1 MAQRSITIVGAG
13 QSGLQLGV
21 GLLEAGYQVRI
32 VSNRTGE
39 EIAAG
44 RVSSSQCMFGQA
56 LAHES
61 DLGLDL
67 WQDAPAVDGIGFTVA
82 PSEAPGVKAIDWAH
96 RLDRPAQSIDQ
107 RVKFPA
113 FMEAFVQRGG
123 ELVFED
129 AGVDELERYAA
140 ESDLVLVAAGK
151 GEIARLFE
159 RDAERSHYD
168 APQRALALTYV
179 HGMRPRDEYSAVAF
193 NLIPGVGEYF
203 TFPALTLSGPCDIM
217 VFEGLPGGPMDA
229 WAGLSPEQHL
239 GRSLEI
245 LRTYLPWEA
254 ERCSDVSL
262 TDELGVLQGR
272 FAPTVRRPV
281 VTLPSGRTVLGMA
294 DVVVLNDPITGQ
306 GSNNAAKCAASYL
319 ESIVAHGDLPFTRD
333 FQQATFERYWGYAQ
347 FVAGWTNALLAPPPE
362 HVLNLLGAAGS
373 SPAIA
378 KRFVNG
384 FDFPPDFFEWFMD
397 PDSAARYLDSLAS
410 AAQPSA

>member
-21 GLLEAGYQVRI
+21 GLLDAEYTVRI
-32 VSNRTGE
+32 VSNRTPE
-39 EIAAG
+39 EIASG

-56 LAHES
+56 LSHEAQ
-61 DLGLDL
+61 LGLDL
-67 WQDAPAVDGIGFTVA
+67 WREAPAVEGIGFTIA
-82 PSEAPGVKAIDWAH
+82 PAEAPGVKAIDWAH

-129 AGVDELERYAA
+129 AGVEELERYTQ
-140 ESDLVLVAAGK
+140 ESELVLVAAGK

-159 RDAERSHYD
+159 RDGERSAYD
-168 APQRALALTYV
+168 SPQRALALTYV
-179 HGMRPRDEYSAVAF
+179 HGMRPRDEYSAVSF

-217 VFEGLPGGPMDA
+217 VFEGLPGGPMDS
-229 WAGLSPEQHL
+229 WQGLTPEQHL
-239 GRSLEI
+239 AHSLEI
-245 LRTYLPWEA
+245 LKAYLPWEA
-254 ERCSDVSL
+254 ERSADVRL
-262 TDELGVLQGR
+262 TDDLGVLQGR
-272 FAPTVRRPV
+272 FAPTIRRPV
-281 VTLPSGRTVLGMA
+281 ATLPSGRTVLGMA

-306 GSNNAAKCAASYL
+306 GSNNASKCAASYL
-319 ESIVAHGDLPFTRD
+319 DSILAHRDLPYTPE
-333 FQQATFERYWGYAQ
+333 FQQAAFERYWDYAQ

-362 HVLNLLGAAGS
+362 YVLNLLGAAGDF
-373 SPAIA
+373 PEIA
-378 KRFVNG
+378 GRFVNG

-397 PDSAARYLDSLAS
+397 PDSAARYLDSLQGTALPL
-410 AAQPSA
+410 A